1 MLIDTKIFGGLK
13 KTLYLLKTYVMDP
26 ISTLA
31 LVTGASGL
39 IQGSSS
45 IFGQRSANRTNIQ
58 LAREQREWDLAMWNK
73 QNEYNN
79 PKNQMARLASP
90 V

>member
-1 MLIDTKIFGGLK
+1 
-13 KTLYLLKTYVMDP
+13 MDP

-39 IQGSSS
+39 TQGLSSV
-45 IFGQRSANRTNIQ
+45 FGQRSANRTNIQ
-58 LAREQREWDLAMWNK
+58 LAREQRDWDLAMWNK

-79 PKNQMARLASP
+79 PKNQMARLASAGLNP
-90 V
+90 NLVYGSEIGRAHV